1 MPTKIAI
8 SFEPIRELL
17 AEELELKKF
26 KKLLAN
32 PGPAVVAFLDALDRV
47 DVLIGMILTPAFGV
61 PGIVPAFIALKD
73 DQTFAAAIQGDDLLK
88 KCLGAVTKVRAKS
101 LGLAPTGRKGRV
113 GYWMPGFT
121 VAEVYEATAA
131 VWSVWSFVPPLPKG
145 ANILG
150 VPAPAQ
156 GGRR

>member
-1 MPTKIAI
+1 MTTKITVT
-8 SFEPIRELL
+8 FEPISTLLDDPELW
-17 AEELELKKF
+17 KF
-26 KKLLAN
+26 KKLLAK
-32 PGPAVVAFLDALDRV
+32 PGPAVESFLDALDRV
-47 DVLIGMILTPAFGV
+47 DVVIGMILGPAFGV
-61 PGIVPAFIALKD
+61 PGIVPAFIALKED
-73 DQTFAAAIQGDDLLK
+73 KSFAAAIQGNDLLK

-150 VPAPAQ
+150 VSDPAQ

>member
-1 MPTKIAI
+1 M
-8 SFEPIRELL
+8 E
-17 AEELELKKF
+17 
-26 KKLLAN
+26 N
-32 PGPAVVAFLDALDRV
+32 PSVYVV
-47 DVLIGMILTPAFGV
+47 IGMILAPAFGV
-61 PGIVPAFIALKD
+61 PGIVPVFIALKD

-88 KCLGAVTKVRAKS
+88 ECLGALTKVRAKS

-121 VAEVYEATAA
+121 VAEVYEATSA
-131 VWSVWSFVPPLPKG
+131 VWAVWSFVPPLPKG

-150 VPAPAQ
+150 VPASAQ